1 MAQTILEIP
10 EWTGSPLTIASFLGY
25 ASSVDSNAN
34 EVETENM
41 QFDQLRHQLH
51 QLVLRLQDFINQQ
64 RAYAQTPEITKQDNK
79 RDSLWKALWYAWY
92 YIDQIDPTDALAQH
106 AAVLRPVMTAYKGMW
121 KHEMTK
127 ETEEIRGL
135 QRDLAPENMQQAL
148 EALGLK
154 IIAQGIFA
162 ANNALAL
169 QVQEREH
176 ARGERIAE
184 KAGETGESI
193 RKQTVPVLIELYK
206 YTNAM
211 QRITPSES
219 IGTFIQN
226 INGVINHYK
235 QVAASG
241 GSHSGDQPEPT
252 PVDPDVTPVEPE
264 QQTEG

>member
-1 MAQTILEIP
+1 MATILEIP

-25 ASSVDSNAN
+25 ATSIDDNAAA
-34 EVETENM
+34 VETENAT
-41 QFDQLRHQLH
+41 FLQLQAQLH
-51 QLVLRLQDFINQQ
+51 QLVTRLQDFINQQ
-64 RAYAQTPEITKQDNK
+64 RSYAQTPEITKQDQK

-92 YIDQIDPTDALAQH
+92 YIDQIDPTDTLAQH

-135 QRDLAPENMQQAL
+135 QRDLSPEAMQQAL
-148 EALGLK
+148 TALGLNV
-154 IIAQGIFA
+154 IAQGIFV
-162 ANNALAL
+162 ANATLAQ
-169 QVQEREH
+169 QVQQREH

-193 RKQTVPVLIELYK
+193 RKQTTPVILELFK
-206 YTNAM
+206 HTNAL
-211 QRITPSES
+211 QRIMPSDN
-219 IGTFIQN
+219 IAQFIQN

-241 GSHSGDQPEPT
+241 GSHSGDEPEPT
-252 PVDPDVTPVEPE
+252 PVDPEVTPAEPE

>member
-1 MAQTILEIP
+1 MATILEIP
-10 EWTGSPLTIASFLGY
+10 EWTGSPLTLASFLGY
-25 ASSVDSNAN
+25 ATSVDDNAA

-41 QFDQLRHQLH
+41 TFLQLQSQLH
-51 QLVLRLQDFINQQ
+51 QLVKRLQDFINQQ
-64 RAYAQTPEITKQDNK
+64 RSYAQTPEITKQDQK

-92 YIDQIDPTDALAQH
+92 YIDQIDPTDSLAQH
-106 AAVLRPVMTAYKGMW
+106 TAVLRPVMTAYKGMW

-148 EALGLK
+148 TALGLNV
-154 IIAQGIFA
+154 IAQGIFV
-162 ANNALAL
+162 ANATLAQ
-169 QVQEREH
+169 QVQQREH

-193 RKQTVPVLIELYK
+193 RKQIAPVLLELFK
-206 YTNAM
+206 YANAL
-211 QRITPSES
+211 QRITPSDA
-219 IGTFIQN
+219 IAQFIQN

-241 GSHSGDQPEPT
+241 GSRSGDEPEPT

-264 QQTEG
+264 QPTEG